1 MLELYHNHIS
11 VCAQKVRLV
20 LAEKGLSWKGHHF
33 DLRRGEHL
41 NPDYLKLNPKGVDS
55 PLVVKAI
62 KLYDKTFDAME
73 KALAERPR
81 LVGDSFS
88 LGVNHGD
95 SVSKGSFYR

>member
-41 NPDYLKLNPKGVDS
+41 NPDYLKLNPKGVVPTLIHDGTV
-55 PLVVKAI
+55 LVESMAI
-62 KLYDKTFDAME
+62 
-73 KALAERPR
+73 
-81 LVGDSFS
+81 
-88 LGVNHGD
+88 
-95 SVSKGSFYR
+95 